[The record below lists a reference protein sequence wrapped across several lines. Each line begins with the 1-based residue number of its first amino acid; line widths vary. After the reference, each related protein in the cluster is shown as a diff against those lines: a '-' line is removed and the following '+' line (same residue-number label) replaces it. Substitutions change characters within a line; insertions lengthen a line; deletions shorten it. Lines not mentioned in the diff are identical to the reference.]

1 MHTLQVTA
9 KISKTGTITQHDKHM
24 LCLALIKAVMAQPT
38 QTIGGARVP
47 QFTQQG
53 QSQTNT
59 AIASL
64 QCGGFLAQQEALV

>member
-38 QTIGGARVP
+38 QTIGGAHVP
-47 QFTQQG
+47 QLSQQR
-53 QSQTNT
+53 QSQENP

-64 QCGGFLAQQEALV
+64 QCSGFLTQQEALV